1 MDGWMETARAR
12 ACLAL
17 PSCPLVSKTHQALFL
32 RQGAPPVLDDLFQ
45 DLCGGWACVRV
56 SVATDRERVRVS
68 KPSARAQVFGVRP
81 CPLSPPVSPGGR
93 RIWTAATPTAPG
105 WRPPGTR
112 PAGVPGPSSGR
123 PRRRCAVGEGAG
135 RGNERQKEGPRRKMR
150 RQGSRAQRPAPRPPS
165 SLASNPARGWACRPG
180 PRISPRWTGRGQHAA
195 VGAPG
200 AVRVHGAPLARSRA
214 PSLGTLGVVCAPP
227 SPPRWSRPRKRRPP
241 SRPAGP
247 RPWAGRSRAG
257 GPRAR
262 RRAGRR
268 RPCCYLGDGR
278 AEG

>member
-135 RGNERQKEGPRRKMR
+135 RGNERQKEGPRRKNAAT
-150 RQGSRAQRPAPRPPS
+150 RQQSTEACAAPPFLPCVQSSTGLGVPAWPAHQPPVDRAWPTRSRGGAGRGPCAWRAVGSLPR
-165 SLASNPARGWACRPG
+165 SLAR
-180 PRISPRWTGRGQHAA
+180 H
-195 VGAPG
+195 
-200 AVRVHGAPLARSRA
+200 
-214 PSLGTLGVVCAPP
+214 
-227 SPPRWSRPRKRRPP
+227 
-241 SRPAGP
+241 
-247 RPWAGRSRAG
+247 
-257 GPRAR
+257 AR
-262 RRAGRR
+262 RRVRSSLTSSLEPA
-268 RPCCYLGDGR
+268 P
-278 AEG
+278 